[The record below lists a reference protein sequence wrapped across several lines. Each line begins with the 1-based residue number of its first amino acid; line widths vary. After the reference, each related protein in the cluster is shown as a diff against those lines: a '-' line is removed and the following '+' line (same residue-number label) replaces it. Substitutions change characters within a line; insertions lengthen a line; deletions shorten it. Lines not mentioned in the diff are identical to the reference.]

1 MNIYFESLGCDKN
14 LVDTEK
20 MMTLLAEKGHKLTD
34 DPVSAK
40 CAVVN
45 TCCFINDAKTES
57 IEAILGISEYK
68 QCSGLEYLVVVGC
81 LASRYPDEI
90 IKEIPEVDAVVAGS
104 RLSKLCEVLD
114 RLEKGE
120 KSIVLS
126 GDPETDEALPV
137 KRGVSTP
144 VHYTYIKIAEG
155 CDRRCTYC
163 IIPYVKGKYTS
174 FDFDGILEEA
184 RRLEE
189 RGISELIVIAQ
200 ETTRYGI
207 DKYGRKRL
215 PELLRRL
222 CELPFI
228 KWIRVMYCYPE
239 EIDDD
244 LLAVFRTEK
253 KLCHYID
260 MPIQHSSDNVLK
272 RMGRSMTR
280 GKLCEIL
287 GKLRDA
293 VPDISVR
300 TTLLVGFPGET
311 QEDFDDLC
319 EFVKEQKFNN
329 LGVFR
334 YSREENTPAF
344 GFKDQVK
351 ESVKKERYRELMT
364 LARSISKAE
373 KAKIPGNVLDVIVD
387 GFDSRKRMFVGR
399 SYMDAPEIDSCVYF
413 DSNVE
418 TLMSGTIVKVRIK
431 EADDYDLFGT
441 MTE

>member
-1 MNIYFESLGCDKN
+1 
-14 LVDTEK
+14 
-20 MMTLLAEKGHKLTD
+20 
-34 DPVSAK
+34 
-40 CAVVN
+40 
-45 TCCFINDAKTES
+45 
-57 IEAILGISEYK
+57 
-68 QCSGLEYLVVVGC
+68 
-81 LASRYPDEI
+81 
-90 IKEIPEVDAVVAGS
+90 
-104 RLSKLCEVLD
+104 
-114 RLEKGE
+114 
-120 KSIVLS
+120 
-126 GDPETDEALPV
+126 
-137 KRGVSTP
+137 
-144 VHYTYIKIAEG
+144 
-155 CDRRCTYC
+155 
-163 IIPYVKGKYTS
+163 
-174 FDFDGILEEA
+174 
-184 RRLEE
+184 
-189 RGISELIVIAQ
+189 
-200 ETTRYGI
+200 
-207 DKYGRKRL
+207 
-215 PELLRRL
+215 
-222 CELPFI
+222 
-228 KWIRVMYCYPE
+228 
-239 EIDDD
+239 
-244 LLAVFRTEK
+244 
-253 KLCHYID
+253 
-260 MPIQHSSDNVLK
+260 
-272 RMGRSMTR
+272 MGRSMTR

-300 TTLLVGFPGET
+300 TTFLVGFPGET